1 MAMNARINAD
11 VCVIGAGPAGTT
23 IAHRLASLGHD
34 VCLIDRDRFPR
45 PHIGASLPPS
55 ILPLLDVIGV
65 RDRVERAG
73 FLRPERTMVWWSQAA
88 PTMRSHS
95 GPPGFHVDRG
105 AFDRLLLLNAQSNG
119 VRVLEGTHAMQ
130 PERSSGGGWRIPVRR
145 DGEPQEI
152 AARLIVDASGGRGL
166 LSGRRH
172 RVSAPLLALYAHWR
186 GADAGAIEGRVE
198 AGENEWFWYAPL
210 GGGKSVAAVL
220 IDPKHLSDP
229 ADDGIDR
236 VYHGLLRRFRLFR
249 DAGLGRIEGAVKACD
264 ASSRYAEQAA
274 GPDFIRVG
282 DANLSLDPLS
292 SQGVQS
298 AIASSLQAAIVI
310 NTLARHRA
318 NTDAAIAFYRDRQ
331 QEKVRQHA
339 AKTAAFYGE
348 RAAVCDRP
356 FWRRRAAFAGE
367 RTTPAWQ
374 DEPLDGADRIRLSHR
389 TTIEQTPVV
398 QGDVI
403 VAAAA
408 LRHESLE
415 RPVAFVGEVEIVPLL
430 RRIEP
435 GQSARAAVQTW
446 SDRMPADLGW
456 KIMHWLWQRRIVV
469 PA

>member
-1 MAMNARINAD
+1 MPTGERIGAD
-11 VCVIGAGPAGTT
+11 VCVIGGGPAGTT

-55 ILPLLDVIGV
+55 ILPLLDVTGV
-65 RDRVERAG
+65 RDQVEQAG
-73 FLRPERTMVWWSQAA
+73 FLRPARIMVWWSQPA
-88 PTMRSHS
+88 PTMRSHP

-105 AFDRLLLLNAQSNG
+105 AFDQLLLRNAQANG

-130 PERSSGGGWRIPVRR
+130 PERTGDGWRIPVCR
-145 DGEPQEI
+145 DGKPKEI
-152 AARLIVDASGGRGL
+152 VARLIVDASGGRGL
-166 LSGRRH
+166 LSGLRH

-186 GADAGAIEGRVE
+186 GADEGALEGRVE

-220 IDPKHLSDP
+220 IDPKRLSDI
-229 ADDGIDR
+229 AGDGIDR
-236 VYHGLLRRFRLFR
+236 AYHGLLGRFRLFR
-249 DAGLGRIEGAVKACD
+249 DAQLGRVEGTVKACD
-264 ASSRYAEQAA
+264 ASSRYAEDAV
-274 GPDFIRVG
+274 GPDFVRVG

-298 AIASSLQAAIVI
+298 AIASGLQAAVVV

-318 NTDAAIAFYRDRQ
+318 NADAAIVFYRDRQ

-348 RAAVCDRP
+348 RAAVCDTP
-356 FWRRRAAFAGE
+356 FWRQRAAFAGE
-367 RTTPAWQ
+367 STTPSWQ

-398 QGDVI
+398 QGDMI

-408 LRHESLE
+408 LRHEGLE

-435 GQSARAAVQTW
+435 GQTACAAVQTW
-446 SDRMPADLGW
+446 SERLPAELGW

-469 PA
+469 SA

>member
-1 MAMNARINAD
+1 VRAAERISTD
-11 VCVIGAGPAGTT
+11 ICVIGGGPAGTT
-23 IAHRLASLGHD
+23 VAHRLASLGYT
-34 VCLIDRDRFPR
+34 VCLIEREVFPR
-45 PHIGASLPPS
+45 SHIGASLPPS
-55 ILPLLDVIGV
+55 ILPLLDVVGAREQI
-65 RDRVERAG
+65 EQAG
-73 FLRPERTMVWWSQAA
+73 FLRPQRTMVWWSQAA
-88 PTMRSHS
+88 PAMRSQP

-105 AFDRLLLLNAQSNG
+105 AFDELLLRNAQANG
-119 VRVLEGTHAMQ
+119 VCVLEGTHAMQ
-130 PERSSGGGWRIPVRR
+130 PERSGR
-145 DGEPQEI
+145 DGWKIPTRRNGEPNEI

-172 RVSAPLLALYAHWR
+172 RASAPLLALYAHWR
-186 GADAGAIEGRVE
+186 GADEGAIEGRVE

-220 IDPKHLSDP
+220 IDPKRLSDT
-229 ADDGIDR
+229 AGDGIDR
-236 VYHGLLRRFRLFR
+236 AYHRLLRRFRLFR
-249 DAGLGRIEGAVKACD
+249 DAGLGRIDGNVKACD

-274 GPDFIRVG
+274 GPDFVRVG

-298 AIASSLQAAIVI
+298 AIASGLQAAIVV

-318 NTDAAIAFYRDRQ
+318 NADAAIAFYRDRQ
-331 QEKVRQHA
+331 REKVRQHA

-348 RAAVCDRP
+348 RAAVCDTQ
-356 FWRRRAAFAGE
+356 FWRQRAAFPDV
-367 RTTPAWQ
+367 RTAPSWQ
-374 DEPLDGADRIRLSHR
+374 DEPLDGADRIRLSPR

-430 RRIEP
+430 QRIER
-435 GQSARAAVQTW
+435 GQTAQATVQTW
-446 SDRMPADLGW
+446 SERMPAELGW

>member
-1 MAMNARINAD
+1 MPTAERISAD
-11 VCVIGAGPAGTT
+11 VCVIGGGPAGTT

-65 RDRVERAG
+65 RDQVEQAD
-73 FLRPERTMVWWSQAA
+73 FLRPDRIMVWWSQAT
-88 PTMRSHS
+88 PTMQSRP

-105 AFDRLLLLNAQSNG
+105 AFDKLLLWNAQANG
-119 VRVLEGTHAMQ
+119 VRVLERTHAMQ
-130 PERSSGGGWRIPVRR
+130 PERTGNGWTIPIRR
-145 DGEPQEI
+145 DGKPRAI
-152 AARLIVDASGGRGL
+152 AARLIVDACGGRGL
-166 LSGRRH
+166 LCGRRH
-172 RVSAPLLALYAHWR
+172 RVSAPLLALYAHWL
-186 GADAGAIEGRVE
+186 GADEGAIEGRVE

-210 GGGKSVAAVL
+210 GGGKSVAAVF
-220 IDPKHLSDP
+220 IDPKRLTDT
-229 ADDGIDR
+229 AGDGIDR
-236 VYHGLLRRFRLFR
+236 AYHELLRHFRLFR
-249 DAGLGRIEGAVKACD
+249 DARLGRINGTVKACD
-264 ASSRYAEQAA
+264 ASGRYAEQAA
-274 GPDFIRVG
+274 GPDFVRVG

-298 AIASSLQAAIVI
+298 AIASSLQAAIVV
-310 NTLARHRA
+310 NTLARHRTNA
-318 NTDAAIAFYRDRQ
+318 DAAIAFYRDRQ

-367 RTTPAWQ
+367 STTPAWQ
-374 DEPLDGADRIRLSHR
+374 DEPLDGAARIKLSHR

-403 VAAAA
+403 MAAAA
-408 LRHESLE
+408 LRHEGLA

-430 RRIEP
+430 RQIEP
-435 GQSARAAVQTW
+435 GQTARATVQIW
-446 SDRMPADLGW
+446 SERMPAELGW
-456 KIMHWLWQRRIVV
+456 KIVHWLWQRRIVV